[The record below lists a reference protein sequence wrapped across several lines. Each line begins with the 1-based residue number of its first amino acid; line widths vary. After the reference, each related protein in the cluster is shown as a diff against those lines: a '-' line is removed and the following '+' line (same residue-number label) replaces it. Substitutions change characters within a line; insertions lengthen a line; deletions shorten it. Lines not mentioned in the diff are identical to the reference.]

1 MVVNP
6 YSKYQEN
13 SIATATGPELTLMLY
28 NGGIK
33 FCNIA
38 IEGIKENNVQKAH
51 EHIVKAQNV
60 IDELRSTLNR
70 KYDIANEMDE
80 MYVYINKLLLEG
92 NYQKDENKI
101 QDACLLIR
109 NYRDAWQVAM
119 KAAK

>member
-1 MVVNP
+1 MVANP

-51 EHIVKAQNV
+51 DHIVRAQNV
-60 IDELRSTLNR
+60 IDELRSTLNK
-70 KYDIANEMDE
+70 KYEIANEMDE
-80 MYVYINKLLLEG
+80 LYIYINKLLLEG
-92 NYQKDENKI
+92 NYQKDVNKI
-101 QDACLLIR
+101 EDACLLIR
-109 NYRDAWQVAM
+109 NYRDAWQIAM